1 MEKDVK
7 IVGYI
12 LKKHPR
18 KEGYSLPRLQRILKI
33 IDCKYSSMYGKP
45 MSSISRKTK
54 GDILEAVELREIL
67 QNSKYIKLYQK
78 NLALTDTPITMV
90 SLTERGFIEVEDL
103 GERESVVVDF
113 VMDLT
118 EHLTFNEL
126 FIKF

>member
-1 MEKDVK
+1 
-7 IVGYI
+7 
-12 LKKHPR
+12 
-18 KEGYSLPRLQRILKI
+18 
-33 IDCKYSSMYGKP
+33 

-67 QNSKYIKLYQK
+67 QNSQYIKLYQK
-78 NLALTDTPITMV
+78 NLVLTETPITMV
-90 SLTERGFIEVEDL
+90 SLTERGFSEVEDL

-118 EHLTFNEL
+118 EHLSFNEL

>member
-1 MEKDVK
+1 
-7 IVGYI
+7 
-12 LKKHPR
+12 
-18 KEGYSLPRLQRILKI
+18 
-33 IDCKYSSMYGKP
+33 MYGKP

-67 QNSKYIKLYQK
+67 QNSQYIKLCQK

-90 SLTERGFIEVEDL
+90 TLAERGFSEVEDL

-118 EHLTFNEL
+118 EHLSFNEL